1 MEDGDKIV
9 MTENGKELDRTTI
22 EYKQGT
28 AYWLDYVVW
37 RMN

>member
-1 MEDGDKIV
+1 MVDGDRFV
-9 MTENGKELDRTTI
+9 MKERGAELVRITV

-28 AYWLDYVVW
+28 VYWLDYVVW